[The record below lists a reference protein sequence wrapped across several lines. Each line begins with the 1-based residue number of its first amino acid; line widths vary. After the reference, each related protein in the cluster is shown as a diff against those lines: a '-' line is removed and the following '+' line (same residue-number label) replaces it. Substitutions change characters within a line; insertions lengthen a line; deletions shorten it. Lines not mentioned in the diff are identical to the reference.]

1 MGCALRGYPCHEAAA
16 FRAANRHFGCYAP
29 LPAMPAGM
37 TALSLALFFPFPPLA
52 AVELPTVVTHVVE
65 HQVSHAIQSELLLL
79 LVQVALIL
87 GLSRAMGMLFARMRQ
102 PQVVGEMVA
111 GIMLGPSVLGAIC
124 LHYHSTLQQQ
134 LFPPGPS
141 LELLNILSELGV
153 IFFLFLVGLE
163 FEMDLVK
170 NRGRS
175 TVFTAL
181 SSIAVPFALGVGVAL
196 FLESR
201 GLFGD
206 VPRLPAALFVG
217 AAMSVTAFPVLARIL
232 TERNLQ
238 KTKLGVSAIAA
249 AAINDVAAWII
260 LAFVVAIAHT
270 AAQAGHGGSHGKWDA
285 LRTVGLSAGFAT
297 LMLLIVRPFLKRL
310 ELIYERQGRLSQN
323 VIAVLFLLILACA
336 WSTERIGIHAMF
348 GAFLLGVVMP
358 KGTQFVRHVTEK
370 IEDFTVVFLLPIF
383 FAYTGLKTQLGLLN
397 EPVLWMYAALVVF
410 TACLGKFGGAAVVA
424 KAFGATWRESSAI
437 GILMNTRGLVELVI
451 LSVGLQF
458 GVINDKVF
466 AIMVIMALVTTFMT
480 TPLLHWAYP
489 AHLLDEE
496 MRKAA
501 TAESAEA
508 EAKKPYTV
516 LIPVAAPKSSGP
528 LLRLADLITG
538 PESTDRRIYA
548 LHLRRPVDRSEF
560 RTGLR
565 EERQAETDETLRT
578 LMSHAEGH
586 QVPVELI
593 SFVTRNVAR
602 DIARVARDRHADLV
616 LIGYHQ
622 PVFSRSL
629 LGGTVSRILANTP
642 TDVAVLV
649 DRGFLGAQRVLVP
662 FLGGRHDRLAM
673 QIAGR
678 FAANARAQVTVLHV
692 AAPRGAEP
700 ALNAKAAV
708 DRVFNEPGQPLPVQ
722 FRVIESADP
731 VGTVIEQSADFDLV
745 VIGIGEEWGLESQR
759 FGLRR
764 ERIAAGTPASLL
776 IVRESARS
784 NAAAERTGPNRPVR
798 VGPEPAGIT

>member
-1 MGCALRGYPCHEAAA
+1 MSL
-16 FRAANRHFGCYAP
+16 
-29 LPAMPAGM
+29 
-37 TALSLALFFPFPPLA
+37 LSLATITPLSA
-52 AVELPTVVTHVVE
+52 AVELPRVVTNVVE
-65 HQVSHAIQSELLLL
+65 HQVTHAIENEMLLL

-124 LHYHSTLQQQ
+124 LHFHSNLQQM
-134 LFPPGPS
+134 LFPPGTS
-141 LELLNILSELGV
+141 MELLNLFSELGV

-181 SSIAVPFALGVGVAL
+181 SSIAVPFVLGMGVAL
-196 FLESR
+196 FLERR

-232 TERNLQ
+232 TERNLH
-238 KTKLGVSAIAA
+238 KTRLGVAAIAA
-249 AAINDVAAWII
+249 AAINDVAAWVI
-260 LAFVVAIAHT
+260 LAFVVAIAHSAT
-270 AAQAGHGGSHGKWDA
+270 NSGGGGGKWNA
-285 LRTVGLSAGFAT
+285 LRTVILAGGFAA
-297 LMLLIVRPFLKRL
+297 LMLVFVRPFLKRL
-310 ELIYERQGRLSQN
+310 QLIYDRQGRLSQN
-323 VIAVLFLLILACA
+323 VIAVVFLLILASA
-336 WSTERIGIHAMF
+336 WCTERIGIHAMF

-370 IEDFTVVFLLPIF
+370 LEDFTVVFLLPIF

-397 EPVLWMYAALVVF
+397 EPLLWLFALLILAA
-410 TACLGKFGGAAVVA
+410 ACLGKFGGAAAVA
-424 KAFGATWRESSAI
+424 RAFGSTWREASAI

-466 AIMVIMALVTTFMT
+466 AIMVVMALITTFMT
-480 TPLLHWAYP
+480 TPLLYWIYP
-489 AHLLDEE
+489 PHLLEQ
-496 MRKAA
+496 
-501 TAESAEA
+501 EA
-508 EAKKPYTV
+508 KEIALRAPEAKKPYTI
-516 LIPVAAPKSSGP
+516 LIPVAAPKSAGS
-528 LLRLADLITG
+528 LLRLADLISG
-538 PESTDRRIYA
+538 PGRPDRRFYA
-548 LHLRRPVDRSEF
+548 LHLRKPTDRPEF
-560 RTGLR
+560 RSGLR
-565 EERQAETDETLRT
+565 EAQQAPADETFRT
-578 LMSHAEGH
+578 LMATAESH
-586 QVPVELI
+586 QIPVEMI
-593 SFVTRNVAR
+593 SFMSRNVPR
-602 DIARVARDRHADLV
+602 DIARIAVERQADLV
-616 LIGYHQ
+616 LIGFHQ

-629 LGGTVSRILANTP
+629 LGGTVRRILTTVS

-673 QIAGR
+673 EIAGR
-678 FAANARAQVTVLHV
+678 FAANANAQVTVLHV
-692 AAPRGAEP
+692 TAPKAGGP
-700 ALNAKAAV
+700 PLHAKEAV

-722 FRVIESADP
+722 FRVIESDDP
-731 VGTVIEQSADFDLV
+731 AGTVIEQSADFDLV
-745 VIGIGEEWGLESQR
+745 VIGIAEEWGLESQL

-776 IVRESARS
+776 IVRQGTIADGPKPES
-784 NAAAERTGPNRPVR
+784 PDRPVH
-798 VGPEPAGIT
+798 VDPEPAGIT

>member
-1 MGCALRGYPCHEAAA
+1 MTGLTLAKFFSL
-16 FRAANRHFGCYAP
+16 P
-29 LPAMPAGM
+29 LPA
-37 TALSLALFFPFPPLA
+37 
-52 AVELPTVVTHVVE
+52 VVDLPQVVTKVVE
-65 HQVSHAIQSELLLL
+65 HQVSHAIESELLLL

-87 GLSRAMGMLFARMRQ
+87 GLSRVMGILFARMRQ

-111 GIMLGPSVLGAIC
+111 GIMLGPSILGALC
-124 LHYHSTLQQQ
+124 LHFHSTLQQR

-181 SSIAVPFALGVGVAL
+181 SSIAVPFALGLGVAL

-249 AAINDVAAWII
+249 AAINDVAAWVI
-260 LAFVVAIAHT
+260 LAFVVAVAHT
-270 AAQAGHGGSHGKWDA
+270 AAQATGGGSHGKWDA
-285 LRTVGLSAGFAT
+285 LRTIGLSAGFAT
-297 LMLLIVRPFLKRL
+297 AMFAFVRPFLKRL

-323 VIAVLFLLILACA
+323 VIAVLFLLILGCA

-397 EPVLWMYAALVVF
+397 EPILWLYALLIVGA
-410 TACLGKFGGAAVVA
+410 ACLGKFGGAAMVA

-451 LSVGLQF
+451 LTVGLQF

-489 AHLLDEE
+489 AHLLE
-496 MRKAA
+496 
-501 TAESAEA
+501 AEA
-508 EAKKPYTV
+508 RQAAAAEQPHEAKKPYTV
-516 LIPVAAPKSSGP
+516 LIPVAAPRSGGP

-538 PESTDRRIYA
+538 PNSASRRIYA

-560 RTGLR
+560 RSGLR
-565 EERQAETDETLRT
+565 EARQAETDETLRT
-578 LMSHAEGH
+578 LMTHAEAH
-586 QVPVELI
+586 HIPVELVSFI
-593 SFVTRNVAR
+593 SRNVPR
-602 DIARVARDRHADLV
+602 DVSRVARERHADLV

-622 PVFSRSL
+622 PVFGRSF
-629 LGGTVSRILANTP
+629 LGGTVSRILATAP
-642 TDVAVLV
+642 TNVGVLI

-662 FLGGRHDRLAM
+662 FLGGRHDQLAM
-673 QIAGR
+673 KIAGR
-678 FAANARAQVTVLHV
+678 FAANANAQVTVLHV
-692 AAPRGAEP
+692 TAPKGTEP
-700 ALNAKAAV
+700 PLNAQAAV
-708 DRVFNEPGQPLPVQ
+708 DRVFKDPSQPLPVQ
-722 FRVIESADP
+722 FRVIESGDP

-745 VIGIGEEWGLESQR
+745 VIGVSEEWGLESQR
-759 FGLRR
+759 FGFRR
-764 ERIAAGTPASLL
+764 ERIAEGTPASLL
-776 IVRESARS
+776 IVRE
-784 NAAAERTGPNRPVR
+784 NAPTPASDPNGPARPVH
-798 VGPEPAGIT
+798 VDPEPAGVT